1 MKTRFLKKTVMIC
14 LGLVAFMANAQ
25 EDDQTKGDAP
35 KTAAEIAEDLANPNT
50 VMGTLNFNF
59 DYVNY
64 QGDLPDAGSQNSFVM
79 GFQPVLPV
87 PLNKTTNLFV
97 RPQIPITI
105 TQPTFGANGFEN
117 KGFGLGNIS
126 ADVAIGKTFPSKT
139 VGVVGVFAAFR
150 TASDEALRSPYTLLG
165 PEIAVGQITKWGV
178 LGLLLTHGWSVNKV
192 DATTAGVG
200 MVSIL
205 GNDVLVNSGGESASI
220 TSGQYF
226 YIVNAG
232 NGWQITGTPT
242 FSYNHKAEKGNKFT
256 LPIGAGVTKVS
267 IFGKTP
273 IKFNLQYWYYV
284 ASPDAFG
291 PQHQIRLSI
300 SPVVKLPW

>member
-1 MKTRFLKKTVMIC
+1 MKTKFLKKLVLIC

-35 KTAAEIAEDLANPNT
+35 QSADEIAKALADPNT
-50 VMGTLNFNF
+50 TLGTLNFNF

-64 QGDLPDAGSQNSFVM
+64 QGDLPDAGSQNSFTI
-79 GFQPVLPV
+79 GFQPVLPI
-87 PLNKTTNLFV
+87 PLNKTMNLFV
-97 RPQIPITI
+97 RPQIPLTI

-117 KGFGLGNIS
+117 KGVGLGNIS

-139 VGVVGVFAAFR
+139 VGVVGMFAAFR

-165 PEIAVGQITKWGV
+165 PEIAVGQIFDWGV
-178 LGLLLTHGWSVNKV
+178 LGLLLTHGWNVNKI
-192 DATTAGVG
+192 DAPTAGN
-200 MVSIL
+200 VSIL
-205 GNDVLVNSGGESASI
+205 GNDVFLAAEAGESASI

-226 YIVNAG
+226 YIVSAG

-242 FSYNHKAEKGNKFT
+242 FSYNHKALKGNKLT

-267 IFGKTP
+267 IFGKMP

-291 PQHQIRLSI
+291 PQHQIRFTF
-300 SPVVKLPW
+300 SPVVPLPW

>member
-1 MKTRFLKKTVMIC
+1 MKTRFFKKTVMIC

-35 KTAAEIAEDLANPNT
+35 QSADEIAKALADPNT
-50 VMGTLNFNF
+50 VLGTMNFNF

-64 QGDLPDAGSQNSFVM
+64 QGDLPDAGSQNSFTI
-79 GFQPVLPV
+79 GFQPVLPI
-87 PLNKTTNLFV
+87 PLNKTMNLFV
-97 RPQIPITI
+97 RPQIPLTI

-117 KGFGLGNIS
+117 KGVGLGNIS

-139 VGVVGVFAAFR
+139 VGVVGMFAAFR

-165 PEIAVGQITKWGV
+165 PEIAVGQIFDWGV
-178 LGLLLTHGWSVNKV
+178 LGLLLTHGWNVNKI
-192 DATTAGVG
+192 DAPTAGN
-200 MVSIL
+200 VSIL
-205 GNDVLVNSGGESASI
+205 GNDVFLAAEAGESASI

-226 YIVNAG
+226 YIVSAG

-242 FSYNHKAEKGNKFT
+242 FSYNHKALKGNKLT

-267 IFGKTP
+267 IFGKMP

-291 PQHQIRLSI
+291 PQHQIRLTV